1 MAVWWMWVDID
12 SMLSSISAF
21 QMDLERI
28 QTPHSLFW
36 DSWAE
41 KTFYNLLF
49 TDIQAAEIKFESNL
63 ASLSPCLSSGNHSWR
78 LFQKPIK
85 GFDCKMAKLLGQHS
99 GTLAQLWLVWL
110 ASTNTGCFN
119 VCCSHCG
126 HNRLARGKCAIT
138 LAILTQFESQEG
150 VKFINL

>member
-63 ASLSPCLSSGNHSWR
+63 ASLRNFEPLPVIWKS
-78 LFQKPIK
+78 
-85 GFDCKMAKLLGQHS
+85 LLKAIPEANQRVWLQNGQALGAALRHS
-99 GTLAQLWLVWL
+99 GTALAGL
-110 ASTNTGCFN
+110 TG
-119 VCCSHCG
+119 
-126 HNRLARGKCAIT
+126 
-138 LAILTQFESQEG
+138 
-150 VKFINL
+150 